1 MIKKFGGLQIFY
13 HFAILR
19 LKKKF
24 CRYKSPVPL
33 RDVDIEKILVSCEIS
48 SGEKSHKYFIGYFYH
63 DHKFKDVILPKTST
77 YVNNHYEQR
86 KWMYFSIE
94 DDDLLEN

>member
-1 MIKKFGGLQIFY
+1 MDKNILSFCNIEVEKKN
-13 HFAILR
+13 
-19 LKKKF
+19 
-24 CRYKSPVPL
+24 CCYKSPVPL
-33 RDVDIEKILVSCEIS
+33 RDVGIEKILVSCEIS

-63 DHKFKDVILPKTST
+63 DHKFKDMILPKTST